1 MRNKVLKKLLMIAM
15 AVTMISGTS
24 IATVYAN
31 ANPPAEETTTQVV
44 EETATES
51 TEDTEKKE
59 DTGRVTGEGDNSAF
73 STPGNAQLVDD
84 KENDDTKQ
92 FLTIQTKKGN
102 TFYMVIDRS
111 SNTENVYMMSL
122 VDENDLAEFLD
133 ETEKSKETEE
143 STVVIPETT
152 PETTPVAEEE
162 TGVKKEEK
170 TGMNVK
176 GLGAI
181 VLAAILGVAGIAVY
195 KKHGRGKED
204 DYVSEQLE
212 FSDGPYVNEEEDEE
226 EEEEPR
232 STFSFFKKKEPEV
245 EEESSNSK
253 ISQPFDNTI
262 TASREA
268 KKRRFTSTGSKV
280 VSMNGRGVEVYVI
293 KPQDFAEAQTAADL
307 LKEGRTVV
315 INLEGVELTVA
326 QRSIDFVGGATYAIN
341 GSLQAVS
348 NNIFIAAPDSIEVSG
363 DLKSEIMNENTI
375 SPQLK

>member
-1 MRNKVLKKLLMIAM
+1 MNMKLKKLLNDIQKTEDKIAELQEHLKRQNTLRQQM
-15 AVTMISGTS
+15 EDIEIIKSFRSMKLDSRSLLVLLDGIQKGTVTIQMDEDGGI
-24 IATVYAN
+24 TVED

-162 TGVKKEEK
+162 TEVKKEEK

-226 EEEEPR
+226 EE
-232 STFSFFKKKEPEV
+232 
-245 EEESSNSK
+245 
-253 ISQPFDNTI
+253 
-262 TASREA
+262 
-268 KKRRFTSTGSKV
+268 
-280 VSMNGRGVEVYVI
+280 
-293 KPQDFAEAQTAADL
+293 
-307 LKEGRTVV
+307 
-315 INLEGVELTVA
+315 
-326 QRSIDFVGGATYAIN
+326 
-341 GSLQAVS
+341 
-348 NNIFIAAPDSIEVSG
+348 
-363 DLKSEIMNENTI
+363 
-375 SPQLK
+375 

>member
-1 MRNKVLKKLLMIAM
+1 MRNKVVKKLLMIAM

-111 SNTENVYMMSL
+111 SNTE
-122 VDENDLAEFLD
+122 
-133 ETEKSKETEE
+133 KSKETEE

-162 TGVKKEEK
+162 TEVKKEEK

-226 EEEEPR
+226 EE
-232 STFSFFKKKEPEV
+232 
-245 EEESSNSK
+245 
-253 ISQPFDNTI
+253 
-262 TASREA
+262 
-268 KKRRFTSTGSKV
+268 
-280 VSMNGRGVEVYVI
+280 
-293 KPQDFAEAQTAADL
+293 
-307 LKEGRTVV
+307 
-315 INLEGVELTVA
+315 
-326 QRSIDFVGGATYAIN
+326 
-341 GSLQAVS
+341 
-348 NNIFIAAPDSIEVSG
+348 
-363 DLKSEIMNENTI
+363 
-375 SPQLK
+375 

>member
-1 MRNKVLKKLLMIAM
+1 MRNKVVKKLLMIAM

-133 ETEKSKETEE
+133 ETETDKETKE

-152 PETTPVAEEE
+152 PETTPAAEENE
-162 TGVKKEEK
+162 VKKEEK
-170 TGMNVK
+170 SGMNVK
-176 GLGAI
+176 GLAAI
-181 VLAAILGVAGIAVY
+181 VVAAILGFAGIAVY
-195 KKHGRGKED
+195 KKHGRSKDE

-212 FSDGPYVNEEEDEE
+212 FSDGPYVNEEDDEKE
-226 EEEEPR
+226 E
-232 STFSFFKKKEPEV
+232 
-245 EEESSNSK
+245 
-253 ISQPFDNTI
+253 
-262 TASREA
+262 
-268 KKRRFTSTGSKV
+268 
-280 VSMNGRGVEVYVI
+280 
-293 KPQDFAEAQTAADL
+293 
-307 LKEGRTVV
+307 
-315 INLEGVELTVA
+315 
-326 QRSIDFVGGATYAIN
+326 
-341 GSLQAVS
+341 
-348 NNIFIAAPDSIEVSG
+348 
-363 DLKSEIMNENTI
+363 
-375 SPQLK
+375 

>member
-31 ANPPAEETTTQVV
+31 ANPPAEEITTQVV

-162 TGVKKEEK
+162 TEVKKEEK
-170 TGMNVK
+170 TEEQTGMNVK
-176 GLGAI
+176 GLGEIA
-181 VLAAILGVAGIAVY
+181 LAAILGVAGSAVY

-226 EEEEPR
+226 EE
-232 STFSFFKKKEPEV
+232 
-245 EEESSNSK
+245 
-253 ISQPFDNTI
+253 
-262 TASREA
+262 
-268 KKRRFTSTGSKV
+268 
-280 VSMNGRGVEVYVI
+280 
-293 KPQDFAEAQTAADL
+293 
-307 LKEGRTVV
+307 
-315 INLEGVELTVA
+315 
-326 QRSIDFVGGATYAIN
+326 
-341 GSLQAVS
+341 
-348 NNIFIAAPDSIEVSG
+348 
-363 DLKSEIMNENTI
+363 
-375 SPQLK
+375 

>member
-1 MRNKVLKKLLMIAM
+1 MRNKVVKKLLMIAM

-152 PETTPVAEEE
+152 PETTPAVEEE
-162 TGVKKEEK
+162 TEVKKEFL
-170 TGMNVK
+170 T
-176 GLGAI
+176 
-181 VLAAILGVAGIAVY
+181 
-195 KKHGRGKED
+195 
-204 DYVSEQLE
+204 
-212 FSDGPYVNEEEDEE
+212 
-226 EEEEPR
+226 
-232 STFSFFKKKEPEV
+232 
-245 EEESSNSK
+245 
-253 ISQPFDNTI
+253 
-262 TASREA
+262 TASGETVRRASAGSESLSSCRLLGYCRRMQCRECY
-268 KKRRFTSTGSKV
+268 RQI
-280 VSMNGRGVEVYVI
+280 GRASCRERVCLYV
-293 KPQDFAEAQTAADL
+293 
-307 LKEGRTVV
+307 
-315 INLEGVELTVA
+315 
-326 QRSIDFVGGATYAIN
+326 
-341 GSLQAVS
+341 
-348 NNIFIAAPDSIEVSG
+348 
-363 DLKSEIMNENTI
+363 
-375 SPQLK
+375 

>member
-15 AVTMISGTS
+15 AVTIISGTS

-59 DTGRVTGEGDNSAF
+59 DIGRVTGEGDNSAF

-162 TGVKKEEK
+162 TEVKKEEKKEEKTEEK

-195 KKHGRGKED
+195 KKHGRGKEE

-226 EEEEPR
+226 EE
-232 STFSFFKKKEPEV
+232 
-245 EEESSNSK
+245 
-253 ISQPFDNTI
+253 
-262 TASREA
+262 
-268 KKRRFTSTGSKV
+268 
-280 VSMNGRGVEVYVI
+280 
-293 KPQDFAEAQTAADL
+293 
-307 LKEGRTVV
+307 
-315 INLEGVELTVA
+315 
-326 QRSIDFVGGATYAIN
+326 
-341 GSLQAVS
+341 
-348 NNIFIAAPDSIEVSG
+348 
-363 DLKSEIMNENTI
+363 
-375 SPQLK
+375 

>member
-162 TGVKKEEK
+162 TGVIPETTPETTPVAEEETGVKKEEK

-226 EEEEPR
+226 EE
-232 STFSFFKKKEPEV
+232 
-245 EEESSNSK
+245 
-253 ISQPFDNTI
+253 
-262 TASREA
+262 
-268 KKRRFTSTGSKV
+268 
-280 VSMNGRGVEVYVI
+280 
-293 KPQDFAEAQTAADL
+293 
-307 LKEGRTVV
+307 
-315 INLEGVELTVA
+315 
-326 QRSIDFVGGATYAIN
+326 
-341 GSLQAVS
+341 
-348 NNIFIAAPDSIEVSG
+348 
-363 DLKSEIMNENTI
+363 
-375 SPQLK
+375 

>member
-111 SNTENVYMMSL
+111 STSENVYMMSL

-133 ETEKSKETEE
+133 ETEDSKTEE
-143 STVVIPETT
+143 EQKVVIPETT
-152 PETTPVAEEE
+152 TETTPAVEKETEEE
-162 TGVKKEEK
+162 TTQKN
-170 TGMNVK
+170 TG
-176 GLGAI
+176 GADIWKLCTI
-181 VLAAILGVAGIAVY
+181 VLAGGLGIGAVVVY
-195 KKHGRGKED
+195 LKYGRKKED
-204 DYVSEQLE
+204 CFVSEQLE
-212 FSDGPYVNEEEDEE
+212 FTDGPFINEDQENDDGQEDLDFCSL
-226 EEEEPR
+226 R
-232 STFSFFKKKEPEV
+232 FSTEK
-245 EEESSNSK
+245 
-253 ISQPFDNTI
+253 
-262 TASREA
+262 
-268 KKRRFTSTGSKV
+268 
-280 VSMNGRGVEVYVI
+280 
-293 KPQDFAEAQTAADL
+293 
-307 LKEGRTVV
+307 
-315 INLEGVELTVA
+315 
-326 QRSIDFVGGATYAIN
+326 
-341 GSLQAVS
+341 
-348 NNIFIAAPDSIEVSG
+348 
-363 DLKSEIMNENTI
+363 
-375 SPQLK
+375 

>member
-1 MRNKVLKKLLMIAM
+1 MRNKVVKKLLMIAM

-143 STVVIPETT
+143 STVVIQETT

-162 TGVKKEEK
+162 TEVKKEEKKEEKTEEK

-181 VLAAILGVAGIAVY
+181 VLATILGVAGIAVY

-226 EEEEPR
+226 EE
-232 STFSFFKKKEPEV
+232 
-245 EEESSNSK
+245 
-253 ISQPFDNTI
+253 
-262 TASREA
+262 
-268 KKRRFTSTGSKV
+268 
-280 VSMNGRGVEVYVI
+280 
-293 KPQDFAEAQTAADL
+293 
-307 LKEGRTVV
+307 
-315 INLEGVELTVA
+315 
-326 QRSIDFVGGATYAIN
+326 
-341 GSLQAVS
+341 
-348 NNIFIAAPDSIEVSG
+348 
-363 DLKSEIMNENTI
+363 
-375 SPQLK
+375 

>member
-1 MRNKVLKKLLMIAM
+1 MRNKVVKKLLMIAM

-143 STVVIPETT
+143 STVVIQETT

-162 TGVKKEEK
+162 TEVKKEEKKEEKTEEK

-195 KKHGRGKED
+195 KKHGRGKEE

-226 EEEEPR
+226 EE
-232 STFSFFKKKEPEV
+232 
-245 EEESSNSK
+245 
-253 ISQPFDNTI
+253 
-262 TASREA
+262 
-268 KKRRFTSTGSKV
+268 
-280 VSMNGRGVEVYVI
+280 
-293 KPQDFAEAQTAADL
+293 
-307 LKEGRTVV
+307 
-315 INLEGVELTVA
+315 
-326 QRSIDFVGGATYAIN
+326 
-341 GSLQAVS
+341 
-348 NNIFIAAPDSIEVSG
+348 
-363 DLKSEIMNENTI
+363 
-375 SPQLK
+375 